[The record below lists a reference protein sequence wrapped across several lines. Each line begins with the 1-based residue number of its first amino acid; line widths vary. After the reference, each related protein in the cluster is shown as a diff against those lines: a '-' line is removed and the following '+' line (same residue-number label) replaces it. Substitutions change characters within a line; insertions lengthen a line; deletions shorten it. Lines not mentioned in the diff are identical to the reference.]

1 MSIPVPTTSPRRVAA
16 AAAAVATLVLGG
28 VAAVAA
34 PVGADPSAGPAATAG
49 RGERDTRDRP
59 VLRRLWRGAL
69 RTAADA
75 LGTSAA
81 DLRAELV
88 AGRSVAQVAEDRGVP
103 VDDVVAA
110 LADAATSRLER
121 AVDRGVVAQERADA
135 LLEELPER
143 IERRLS
149 TPRRDARD

>member
-1 MSIPVPTTSPRRVAA
+1 MQLPVPTTSPRRAAVAA
-16 AAAAVATLVLGG
+16 AAAAMLVLGG
-28 VAAVAA
+28 VAVVAV
-34 PVGADPSAGPAATAG
+34 PVGAETSAGPAATVERA
-49 RGERDTRDRP
+49 ERDTRDRP

-75 LGTSAA
+75 LGVSAA

-103 VDDVVAA
+103 LDDVVAA
-110 LADAATSRLER
+110 LVDAATSRLER
-121 AVDRGVVAQERADA
+121 AVDRGVVEQERADA
-135 LLEELPER
+135 LLDGLPER

-149 TPRRDARD
+149 TARRDAAD